1 MIPRMNRY
9 AFLSLLLAG
18 AAGAAAPKPA
28 LNLPGENFHGGEVT
42 ARDGETW
49 LALVVADGT
58 ARLQRTRLKV
68 EAVNDPVLDAD
79 DEKTG
84 RSVAAP
90 GVEALVFLRGIA
102 ALAPGEVSVATPA
115 KADFFT
121 ARPFE
126 STLAG
131 KPFRLLAECTAAD
144 GRCRVIL
151 AEGGQRQVLLEREA
165 LAGEDGKP
173 GFGDGVPQ
181 LLFAGDLDRDGRV
194 DLLLDTTDHYN
205 LSRPTL
211 FLSGA
216 AGEGELVRQVAQQEL
231 TGC

>member
-1 MIPRMNRY
+1 MNRY
-9 AFLSLLLAG
+9 AVLSLLLLAG
-18 AAGAAAPKPA
+18 AAGAAASRPE
-28 LNLPGENFHGGEVT
+28 LNLPGENFHGDEVS

-49 LALVVADGT
+49 LALVVDGGK
-58 ARLQRTRLKV
+58 ARLQGTRLKV

-84 RSVAAP
+84 RSVTAP
-90 GVEALVFLRGIA
+90 GIEAVVFLRGIA
-102 ALAPGEVSVATPA
+102 ALKPGELPA
-115 KADFFT
+115 AAPSEADFST
-121 ARPFE
+121 APSLE

-131 KPFRLLAECTAAD
+131 KPFRLVAECSA
-144 GRCRVIL
+144 GRCRFSLI
-151 AEGGQRQVLLEREA
+151 EGEQRQVLLEREA
-165 LAGEDGKP
+165 VTGEDGSS
-173 GFGDGVPQ
+173 GFGEAMPR

-216 AGEGELVRQVAQQEL
+216 AGKGELVRQVAQQEL